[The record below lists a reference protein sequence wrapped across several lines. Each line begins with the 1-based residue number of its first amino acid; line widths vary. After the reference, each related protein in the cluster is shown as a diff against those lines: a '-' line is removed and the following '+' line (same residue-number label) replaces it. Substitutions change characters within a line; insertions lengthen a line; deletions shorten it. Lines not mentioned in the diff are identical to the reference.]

1 MQALKEGKLRP
12 QILQPQEG
20 LRPPGLSTLILDEAD
35 LILSMPGYDEDLQA
49 IAPKVSTSRLQA
61 SLMQSFARLCLQD
74 RVGHESCWFS
84 SGQDG
89 GKSSSRP
96 RLIFFDSHL

>member
-20 LRPPGLSTLILDEAD
+20 LRRPGLSTLILDEAD

-49 IAPKVSTSRLQA
+49 IAPKVLTPRLQA
-61 SLMQSFARLCLQD
+61 SPTQSLPRLCLT
-74 RVGHESCWFS
+74 R
-84 SGQDG
+84 
-89 GKSSSRP
+89 SRGP
-96 RLIFFDSHL
+96 